1 MTVYLSA
8 KDVHKSY
15 RRKQVLKGVTL
26 DLYNGEILALLGP
39 NGSGKT
45 TFIKILATL
54 LIKDAGKVEIMG
66 YDLDKNPNAIR
77 HLFGYVGQDSE
88 RSAYARL
95 SARENLHFFGSLH
108 GLDKKTINAQL
119 DKLVHYFDF
128 AESID
133 KRFEH
138 LSGGQKQTM
147 VIMRALL
154 YNPPVVYLDEPTKGL
169 DPLVAKKIRA
179 YLKRYVKDEQ
189 KSLLLTSHI
198 LPEVDEMSDRVALI
212 ADGVIPIVSTATK
225 LKESVSIR
233 SFIEVP
239 TNLVSP
245 ELKDE
250 IMANSMI
257 LACRERE
264 AGWLS
269 FGVNDLLDGTEMMI
283 ALMRK
288 HQIQPTIR
296 NYNVSLE
303 DAFVHHVGAL
313 AQRFDT

>member
-8 KDVHKSY
+8 KDVKKAY
-15 RRKQVLKGVTL
+15 RQKQVLKGVSL
-26 DLYNGEILALLGP
+26 ELYNGEILALLGP

-54 LIKDAGKVEIMG
+54 LIKDSGKVEIMG
-66 YDLDKNPNAIR
+66 YDLDKHANTIR

-95 SARENLHFFGSLH
+95 TARENLHFFGSLH
-108 GLDKKTINAQL
+108 GLDKKTIAAQL
-119 DKLVHYFDF
+119 EKLVHYFDF
-128 AESID
+128 ESNID
-133 KRFEH
+133 KNFEH

-198 LPEVDEMSDRVALI
+198 LPEVDEMADRVALI
-212 ADGVIPIVSTATK
+212 ADGVIPIVSTPAK
-225 LKESVSIR
+225 LKQSVGIQ
-233 SFIEVP
+233 SFIEMP
-239 TNLVSP
+239 SDLIAP
-245 ELKDE
+245 EIKDE
-250 IMANSMI
+250 IMTSDLI
-257 LACRERE
+257 LTCQERE

-269 FGVNDLLDGTEMMI
+269 FGVNDLLDGTEMI
-283 ALMRK
+283 IRLMRK

-296 NYNVSLE
+296 NYTVSLE

-313 AQRFDT
+313 ADRFEK